1 MGIVLQPRAGWLV
14 PTSVARRRVLP
25 LRNVNYTAPPDGN
38 NAGKVEGQDNGNF
51 WLYGLQRRE

>member
-1 MGIVLQPRAGWLV
+1 
-14 PTSVARRRVLP
+14 LP